1 MMTSCSSNTSVK
13 DCQKRDRRWHQ
24 ANWKSSVT
32 FQGRNLL
39 EYVKVEQYVH
49 LAAAIQQANTMEA
62 MYKLIEEISTENFS
76 SRKIIEISM
85 SWEYTIRTTLYCEW
99 DFKYASDDIADEEEG
114 RRLGLIQA

>member
-1 MMTSCSSNTSVK
+1 M
-13 DCQKRDRRWHQ
+13 
-24 ANWKSSVT
+24 T

-85 SWEYTIRTTLYCEW
+85 S
-99 DFKYASDDIADEEEG
+99 
-114 RRLGLIQA
+114 